1 MVTREEAAHALV
13 GQPFA
18 FEVRGG
24 LLTVHTSA
32 SVKGEQWKQRW
43 QQCMRDVQRGDAVC
57 AEAIQAT
64 HMFSGDAYHLL
75 HVEYDD
81 KAGHRVWFRS
91 ARNRERMYDFVA
103 RPRLRVPSY
112 AAMCRRLRGH
122 PELWAEYGE
131 HNHEQCKRAVEN
143 LHRSAIVRR
152 AGEAVGT
159 RGGIVAMQANFYAIV
174 NHIVPA
180 GDPARTGKVSRLRE
194 ISKHWDGVCGWQ
206 HWWLVD

>member
-75 HVEYDD
+75 HVKYEDE
-81 KAGHRVWFRS
+81 AGHRVWFRS
-91 ARNRERMYDFVA
+91 RLNRERMYGFVA
-103 RPRLRVPSY
+103 RPRLRVPSH
-112 AAMCRRLRGH
+112 AAMCSRLCGHRRIELQALRPASFQIAMCCRCG
-122 PELWAEYGE
+122 
-131 HNHEQCKRAVEN
+131 R
-143 LHRSAIVRR
+143 RSASLSRISRR
-152 AGEAVGT
+152 
-159 RGGIVAMQANFYAIV
+159 
-174 NHIVPA
+174 
-180 GDPARTGKVSRLRE
+180 
-194 ISKHWDGVCGWQ
+194 C
-206 HWWLVD
+206 

>member
-75 HVEYDD
+75 HVKYED

-91 ARNRERMYDFVA
+91 RLNRERMYDFVA
-103 RPRLRVPSY
+103 RPRLRVPSL
-112 AAMCRRLRGH
+112 C
-122 PELWAEYGE
+122 
-131 HNHEQCKRAVEN
+131 
-143 LHRSAIVRR
+143 
-152 AGEAVGT
+152 
-159 RGGIVAMQANFYAIV
+159 ANFATALPVTQIMAIITLTNLIIQILALLTNV
-174 NHIVPA
+174 IQNETS
-180 GDPARTGKVSRLRE
+180 DPLPFRLTLRC
-194 ISKHWDGVCGWQ
+194 S
-206 HWWLVD
+206 

>member
-75 HVEYDD
+75 HVKYED
-81 KAGHRVWFRS
+81 KAGHMSRWPPHGS
-91 ARNRERMYDFVA
+91 LA
-103 RPRLRVPSY
+103 
-112 AAMCRRLRGH
+112 AAMRCC
-122 PELWAEYGE
+122 A
-131 HNHEQCKRAVEN
+131 QCA
-143 LHRSAIVRR
+143 
-152 AGEAVGT
+152 
-159 RGGIVAMQANFYAIV
+159 
-174 NHIVPA
+174 P
-180 GDPARTGKVSRLRE
+180 
-194 ISKHWDGVCGWQ
+194 
-206 HWWLVD
+206 

>member
-75 HVEYDD
+75 HVKYGGS
-81 KAGHRVWFRS
+81 GHRVWFRS
-91 ARNRERMYDFVA
+91 RLNRDHV
-103 RPRLRVPSY
+103 PTGRVNPKAWLTY
-112 AAMCRRLRGH
+112 
-122 PELWAEYGE
+122 
-131 HNHEQCKRAVEN
+131 
-143 LHRSAIVRR
+143 
-152 AGEAVGT
+152 
-159 RGGIVAMQANFYAIV
+159 
-174 NHIVPA
+174 
-180 GDPARTGKVSRLRE
+180 PARSVSTSTVSRSHRKSEVPLRRSPRVGE
-194 ISKHWDGVCGWQ
+194 S
-206 HWWLVD
+206 

>member
-43 QQCMRDVQRGDAVC
+43 QQCMRGAQRSDAVC
-57 AEAIQAT
+57 AEAVQAT

-112 AAMCRRLRGH
+112 ACLLYTSPSPRDRG
-122 PELWAEYGE
+122 
-131 HNHEQCKRAVEN
+131 
-143 LHRSAIVRR
+143 
-152 AGEAVGT
+152 
-159 RGGIVAMQANFYAIV
+159 
-174 NHIVPA
+174 
-180 GDPARTGKVSRLRE
+180 
-194 ISKHWDGVCGWQ
+194 
-206 HWWLVD
+206 

>member
-57 AEAIQAT
+57 VEAIQAT
-64 HMFSGDAYHLL
+64 HMFGGDAYHLL
-75 HVEYDD
+75 HVCHEGS
-81 KAGHRVWFRS
+81 GHRVWFRS
-91 ARNRERMYDFVA
+91 RLNRERMYEFVA

-122 PELWAEYGE
+122 PGLWAEYGE
-131 HNHEQCKRAVEN
+131 HNHAQCKLAVEN

-159 RGGIVAMQANFYAIV
+159 RGGTVAMQANFYAIV
-174 NHIVPA
+174 NHLVA
-180 GDPARTGKVSRLRE
+180 ANDPARTAKVWRLRE
-194 ISKHWDGVCGWQ
+194 ISVHWDGVCRWQ
-206 HWWLVD
+206 H

>member
-57 AEAIQAT
+57 VEAIQAT

-75 HVEYDD
+75 HVKYED

-91 ARNRERMYDFVA
+91 RLNRERMYDFVA

-112 AAMCRRLRGH
+112 VQDAVVAVRQAS
-122 PELWAEYGE
+122 LWA
-131 HNHEQCKRAVEN
+131 
-143 LHRSAIVRR
+143 
-152 AGEAVGT
+152 
-159 RGGIVAMQANFYAIV
+159 
-174 NHIVPA
+174 
-180 GDPARTGKVSRLRE
+180 
-194 ISKHWDGVCGWQ
+194 
-206 HWWLVD
+206 